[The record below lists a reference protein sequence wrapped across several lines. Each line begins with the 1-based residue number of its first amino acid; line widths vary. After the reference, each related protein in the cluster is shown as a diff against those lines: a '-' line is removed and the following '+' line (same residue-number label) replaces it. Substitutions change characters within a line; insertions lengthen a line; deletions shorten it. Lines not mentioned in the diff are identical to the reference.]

1 MIGLCCMKKTEV
13 MHGESH
19 VPKPIVTNIMIENR
33 EAENVEIENREWNLI
48 LVNSSHP
55 IDEDYI
61 MAISLTQLKNGQS
74 VDSRCYPDLQRMMDD
89 CRAEGY
95 NPIICSSFR
104 TNQKQQNIFNQQVN
118 TYMKKGMNRK
128 EAEKETKK
136 SVAVPGTSEHELGL
150 AVDITDAKNQKIV
163 SGIETQPV
171 QRWLMENSWRYGFIL
186 RYPIDKSD
194 VTGIVYEPWHYRYVG
209 YDAAKYIYDNNITLE
224 EYLGL

>member
-1 MIGLCCMKKTEV
+1 MKKTEV

>member
-1 MIGLCCMKKTEV
+1 

-33 EAENVEIENREWNLI
+33 EAENVQIENREWNLI

-118 TYMKKGMNRK
+118 TYMKKG
-128 EAEKETKK
+128 
-136 SVAVPGTSEHELGL
+136 G
-150 AVDITDAKNQKIV
+150 
-163 SGIETQPV
+163 
-171 QRWLMENSWRYGFIL
+171 
-186 RYPIDKSD
+186 
-194 VTGIVYEPWHYRYVG
+194 
-209 YDAAKYIYDNNITLE
+209 
-224 EYLGL
+224 